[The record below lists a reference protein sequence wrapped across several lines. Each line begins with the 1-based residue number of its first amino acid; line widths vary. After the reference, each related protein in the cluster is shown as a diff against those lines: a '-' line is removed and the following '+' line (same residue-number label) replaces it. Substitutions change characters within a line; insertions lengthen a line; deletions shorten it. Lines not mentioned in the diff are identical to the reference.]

1 MIRKLFVGA
10 VAALLFAGAA
20 QAQSSV
26 VIRQSNGSGPV
37 TADAN
42 GLEVQGPGVAGT
54 PAGGVMTVQG
64 VASGTPVR
72 VDCVTGC
79 SGGGGGGGA
88 VTIADGAAVNL
99 GALADAAWS
108 GTGNASIT
116 SVLKSMRGQLAS
128 PLTVN
133 LGTIAGVATAAN
145 QTSVQGTFGAQTANK
160 SVIYDSTGA
169 TVDWSAP
176 VTTNLASATIGG
188 STKYGYQSA
197 ASTNSTLVASGART
211 FHHVTLINTTGSL
224 YYLRMYDA
232 GSAPTCSSATN
243 FAYTIPI
250 PASTTGAG
258 AQIQFGAYGQA
269 YTNGLAFCI
278 TGGGSS
284 TDNTSA
290 ATGVFVIMS
299 YK

>member
-10 VAALLFAGAA
+10 VVALLFAGAA

-26 VIRQSNGSGPV
+26 VIRQSSGSGPV

-42 GLEVQGPGVAGT
+42 GLEVQGPGVAGA
-54 PAGGVMTVQG
+54 PAGGVMSVQG

-116 SVLKSMRGQLAS
+116 SILKSMRGQLAS

-133 LGTIAGVATAAN
+133 LGTIAGAATAAKQDAAAAHLAAIATAAADPTPVAVN
-145 QTSVQGTFGAQTANK
+145 AASSSGVRGALIQADASVPIAVTSATTTQLVAALVGKRVYVTAWDVVAGGTGTLKLVAG
-160 SVIYDSTGA
+160 TGA
-169 TVDWSAP
+169 SCA
-176 VTTNLASATIGG
+176 
-188 STKYGYQSA
+188 
-197 ASTNSTLVASGART
+197 
-211 FHHVTLINTTGSL
+211 
-224 YYLRMYDA
+224 
-232 GSAPTCSSATN
+232 
-243 FAYTIPI
+243 
-250 PASTTGAG
+250 TGA
-258 AQIQFGAYGQA
+258 ADLTGAY
-269 YTNGLAFCI
+269 AFEA
-278 TGGGSS
+278 GGGIAKGSGVGPVLVGPIGAALCV
-284 TDNTSA
+284 TTSA
-290 ATGVFVIMS
+290 AVPMAGSLAFTQQ
-299 YK
+299 